1 MKIALIG
8 FGRMGKAIAEK
19 APAMGHEVALVIGR
33 DNQQDFTPVKLR
45 CCDVAI
51 EFTNPETAPDNILR
65 CLEAGIPVVSGTT
78 GWLHRLPEI
87 VASAERCKGAFFYAS
102 NFSIGVN
109 LFFALN
115 RYLAKMMAPHPEYGV
130 SITETHHLHKKDA
143 PSGTAITLAE
153 GIIAGLDRKTS
164 WSNPPATDPAVLEI
178 QSLREGE
185 VPGTHEVIYFSETD
199 SILLRHEAHSR
210 EGFVKGAL
218 LAAAWLPGRQGV
230 FGMEDLLGY

>member
-1 MKIALIG
+1 MIG
-8 FGRMGKAIAEK
+8 FGRMGKAIAAM

-33 DNQQDFTPVKLR
+33 DNQQDFSSDKMR
-45 CCDVAI
+45 NCDVAI
-51 EFTNPETAPDNILR
+51 EFTHPETAPDNILR

-87 VASAERCKGAFFYAS
+87 VASAERFKGAFFYAS

-115 RYLAKMMAPHPEYGV
+115 RYLAKMMDSYPEYGV
-130 SITETHHLHKKDA
+130 SITEIHHVHKKDA

-153 GIIAGLDRKTS
+153 GIIAGLDRKS
-164 WSNPPATDPAVLEI
+164 CWSNLPATNPSVLEI

-199 SILLRHEAHSR
+199 SILVRHEAHSR

-218 LAAAWLPGRQGV
+218 FAAAWLPGRQGV